1 MATIADRI
9 TRTIPNVESDL
20 TDKFTAN
27 PSYADIK
34 NHALDRAKRDLF
46 NKLGLD
52 VQPEG
57 GLDELVKDWLADKAC
72 TYVLEAA
79 ADFYK
84 SLALADNIDEHNRQ
98 FYNRVTVCETARAR
112 LMDRCDDNMLDVAQI
127 VLADAQPA
135 VVPLVGSRGAYK
147 ITQDPF
153 ARARPWR

>member
-1 MATIADRI
+1 MATIAERI

-20 TDKFTAN
+20 TAKFLVS
-27 PSYADIK
+27 PSYAEVK

-46 NKLGLD
+46 SKLGMD

-57 GLDELVKDWLADKAC
+57 GLDELVKDWLGDKAC

-79 ADFYK
+79 ADYYK

-98 FYNRVTVCETARAR
+98 FYNRVAVCDAARAR
-112 LMDRCDDNMLDVAQI
+112 LLDRCEDNLLDVAQI
-127 VLADAQPA
+127 VLIDAQPA
-135 VVPLVGSRGAYK
+135 AVPLVGSRGAYK
-147 ITQDPF
+147 VTQDPF